1 MTPARRRLQIA
12 PPWSALR
19 AAALAAACVLAFGV
33 GPKAA
38 VTERIVAD
46 RHSGLAIDGFDPVA
60 YFTDGEAREGRPELE
75 QPFAGVVWRFRNEGN
90 RAAFQADPFVYMPC
104 FGGYDPV
111 GVARG
116 VATPGHP
123 MVFAI
128 VRGRLCLFYSEAARE
143 KFLAGAGRV
152 MAAAENRWEQ
162 VSATLAQ

>member
-1 MTPARRRLQIA
+1 MTPTRRSPQIA
-12 PPWSALR
+12 VARSGLY
-19 AAALAAACVLAFGV
+19 AAALAAACMLAFGP
-33 GPKAA
+33 GLKAA

-60 YFTDGEAREGRPELE
+60 YFTDGEPREGRSEHE
-75 QPFAGVVWRFRNEGN
+75 HAFGGVVWRFRNEGN
-90 RAAFQADPFVYMPC
+90 RAAFAADPLVYLPC

-116 VATPGHP
+116 VAAPGHP

-128 VRGRLCLFYSEAARE
+128 VGERLCLFYSDAARE

-152 MAAAENRWEQ
+152 MAAAENRWPEL
-162 VSATLAQ
+162 SATLAQ